1 MYKLKQLRQSRH
13 VQAETIMADS
23 MYKLKQSWHRRC
35 VQSWHRYHVQAE
47 TVWHRQPVQAESLG
61 TDNVQAETV
70 LAQPCTSRNSPGI
83 DCMYKLKQS
92 WHRNVQA
99 ETVLAHCIYKLKQS
113 WHTQRVQAD
122 SPETET
128 DRTQTACTS

>member
-1 MYKLKQLRQSRH
+1 MYKP
-13 VQAETIMADS
+13 
-23 MYKLKQSWHRRC
+23 KQSWHRL
-35 VQSWHRYHVQAE
+35 H
-47 TVWHRQPVQAESLG
+47 
-61 TDNVQAETV
+61 VQAETV
-70 LAQPCTSRNSPGI
+70 LAQKCTSRNSPGI

-128 DRTQTACTS
+128 ARTQHVQADTVMAQTLGKS

>member
-70 LAQPCTSRNSPGI
+70 LAQTACTSRNSLGTE
-83 DCMYKLKQS
+83 MYKPKQS
-92 WHRNVQA
+92 WHRLHVQA
-99 ETVLAHCIYKLKQS
+99 ETVLAQK
-113 WHTQRVQAD
+113 
-122 SPETET
+122 
-128 DRTQTACTS
+128 CTS